1 MKLASLP
8 GSAGLCSLGLHLAVA
23 AVVSAFVTPAAIRRS
38 PVISVEIRRKPLPA
52 PAPSPAAVAL
62 PAPAAAA
69 ELAKPK
75 PAAAPS
81 RPRVAALPRPA
92 PIAATAPAGL
102 PVAAEP
108 APHSPAP
115 ESAAAVDASPAAPAG
130 GATTLSGVGV
140 GSGKGVDLSGYLGRI
155 TGAVAARRRYPALA
169 LELQLEGDA
178 VVSVR
183 VNRDGTLAAEPF
195 LAQSCGHQLLDAEA
209 LRMVRQAAP
218 FPPLPADYPALTA
231 ELRLPVRFRLES

>member
-23 AVVSAFVTPAAIRRS
+23 AVVSAFVTPATIRRS
-38 PVISVEIRRKPLPA
+38 PVISVEIRRKSLPT
-52 PAPSPAAVAL
+52 PPSPAAVAP
-62 PAPAAAA
+62 PAPAPAA

-75 PAAAPS
+75 PAVAPV
-81 RPRVAALPRPA
+81 RPRVAALPRPV

-108 APHSPAP
+108 ALPIPAS
-115 ESAAAVDASPAAPAG
+115 ENAAAVDAPPAAPAG
-130 GATTLSGVGV
+130 GAATPSGAGT

-183 VNRDGTLAAEPF
+183 VHRDGTLAAEPF
-195 LAQSCGHQLLDAEA
+195 LTQSCGHQLLDAEA